1 MSPVLLP
8 AASPS
13 AMRPALVCL
22 CFALVGTPWLPARA
36 ELPSFDAFFTSVSE
50 CRLDLTRFGALID
63 AYGEG
68 AVIALPNAGSLRG
81 FLIDSFYVAP
91 RRGTM
96 PAQYGLLINAP
107 LEAVQAAFPEYV
119 GRATVNGH
127 LRRLTRMSEMSRAGA
142 AARKSLLLCTEGL
155 AL

>member
-1 MSPVLLP
+1 MPPPFYRRS
-8 AASPS
+8 
-13 AMRPALVCL
+13 MRSALVCL
-22 CFALVGTPWLPARA
+22 CFALAGTWAGPVRA
-36 ELPSFDAFFTSVSE
+36 ELPSFDAFFTGVSE

-68 AVIALPNAGSLRG
+68 AVIALPNASAMRG

-91 RRGTM
+91 RRGHT

-107 LEAVQAAFPEYV
+107 FEAVRAVFPEFV
-119 GRATVNGH
+119 VRAIVNGH

-142 AARKSLLLCTEGL
+142 AGRKTLLVCIEGIPL
-155 AL
+155 

>member
-1 MSPVLLP
+1 MSPTVPPPVFRRPMRSALL
-8 AASPS
+8 
-13 AMRPALVCL
+13 CL
-22 CFALVGTPWLPARA
+22 SFALAGTWAGPVGA
-36 ELPSFDAFFTSVSE
+36 ELPSFDAFYTGVTE

-63 AYGEG
+63 SYGEG
-68 AVIALPNAGSLRG
+68 AVIALPNASAMRG

-91 RRGTM
+91 RRGPT

-107 LEAVQAAFPEYV
+107 LEAVQASFPEFV
-119 GRATVNGH
+119 ERATVNGH

-142 AARKSLLLCTEGL
+142 AGRKTLLVCIEGI